1 MDTAL
6 SDLSYEM
13 NMEFMEFIEN
23 IYKENTIK
31 IVDIFQAFTALNEH
45 YINHDKFYVD
55 KLEQRCLDLISTSIN
70 NDDAKQSIEIYIKR
84 SIDHYLGL
92 YGITLNSDA
101 LDIFEYSDFLNALVY
116 LYSVDIPTAEEML
129 FTIENDND
137 NIERFVTL
145 ISQFTT
151 VGESYVYDYIKEIS
165 DDWFDHIYT
174 FYKAKIHRGLEDIN
188 NMDVL
193 KVQPLVE
200 VTSNFMTTY
209 SVKDVLYFGYEPYYF
224 DSCLDKLYANLNRY
238 LNDYDSIALEIVA
251 ANYLSSDRPITGEEK
266 LLELINFKAL
276 NIEYHQAM
284 NYVVPRV
291 LDYLALIKG

>member
-55 KLEQRCLDLISTSIN
+55 KLEQRCLDLISTSVN

-92 YGITLNSDA
+92 YGITLNNSE

-116 LYSVDIPTAEEML
+116 LYNVDIRFFYSL
-129 FTIENDND
+129 F
-137 NIERFVTL
+137 
-145 ISQFTT
+145 
-151 VGESYVYDYIKEIS
+151 
-165 DDWFDHIYT
+165 
-174 FYKAKIHRGLEDIN
+174 
-188 NMDVL
+188 
-193 KVQPLVE
+193 
-200 VTSNFMTTY
+200 SNFSLSLCFAFRADKMHLTNCY
-209 SVKDVLYFGYEPYYF
+209 WIVLN
-224 DSCLDKLYANLNRY
+224 SKWWLRSIHLDKESLREAT
-238 LNDYDSIALEIVA
+238 
-251 ANYLSSDRPITGEEK
+251 LSYY
-266 LLELINFKAL
+266 N
-276 NIEYHQAM
+276 
-284 NYVVPRV
+284 
-291 LDYLALIKG
+291 